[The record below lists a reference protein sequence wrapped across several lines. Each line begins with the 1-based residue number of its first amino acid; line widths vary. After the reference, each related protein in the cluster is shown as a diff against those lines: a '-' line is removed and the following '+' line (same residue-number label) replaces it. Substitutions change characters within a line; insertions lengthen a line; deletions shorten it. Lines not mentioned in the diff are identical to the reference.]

1 MRCKGMY
8 FLAKWHIRTAMRGQ
22 PIAAMTIAAYSRLG
36 FGRKGSIF
44 CKPKTHNRF
53 QFITSWETKHI
64 FLRPDFA
71 RLRPFLPSMS
81 RIEFV
86 FGGRAMPC
94 DPCTEWTSDLLTA
107 GRHVATSDGITHLY
121 RAFTSYPH
129 PGSQRPRHG
138 PTLTCGS
145 SLNDAQ
151 LAEAF
156 C

>member
-22 PIAAMTIAAYSRLG
+22 PIASIAIAAYSRSG

-71 RLRPFLPSMS
+71 RLYPFLLSMVH
-81 RIEFV
+81 IELIS
-86 FGGRAMPC
+86 GGRVMPC
-94 DPCTEWTSDLLTA
+94 DPYIDWTLNLLAA
-107 GRHVATSDGITHLY
+107 GRHVAISDDITHLY
-121 RAFTSYPH
+121 RALTSYPH
-129 PGSQRPRHG
+129 PGSQRPT
-138 PTLTCGS
+138 PEMPAVS
-145 SLNDAQ
+145 SWDAKCN
-151 LAEAF
+151 AREGRP
-156 C
+156 